1 MRAEAATMYAR
12 NRPVSSQDDGALPA
26 FLRRAA
32 NRSQPPQ
39 NVDLRRLVG
48 RIDWDADP
56 DALRHGDFA
65 GLLPDVAAAI
75 ACAAQLPEI
84 VALAHKLAVDPV
96 IVLIGLMA
104 RAARGQSRSA
114 GRMADALIGRVAAK
128 DLEAAIAA
136 AGL

>member
-1 MRAEAATMYAR
+1 M
-12 NRPVSSQDDGALPA
+12 PA
-26 FLRRAA
+26 FLRRLRA
-32 NRSQPPQ
+32 RSQPPE

-65 GLLPDVAAAI
+65 GLSSDVVAAI
-75 ACAAQLPEI
+75 ARAAQLPEI
-84 VALAHKLAVDPV
+84 VALARKLALDPA

-104 RAARGQSRSA
+104 QAARGQSRSA
-114 GRMADALIGRVAAK
+114 GRLADVLIGRVAAK